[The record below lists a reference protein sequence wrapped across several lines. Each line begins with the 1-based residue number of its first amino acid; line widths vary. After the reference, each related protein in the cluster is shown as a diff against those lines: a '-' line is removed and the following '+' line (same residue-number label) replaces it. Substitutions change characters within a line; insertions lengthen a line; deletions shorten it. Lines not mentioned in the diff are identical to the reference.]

1 MKEKRGPAN
10 KSKPIPQRIS
20 LDNEIQK
27 LKSQYDSISNLE
39 VGTFKRFQDF
49 PLSQKTI
56 KGLVDAK
63 YIQPTD
69 IQRES
74 IGPALQGKDVLAAAI
89 TGSGKTLAFLIP
101 VLEHLFISK
110 WTRTDGV
117 AAIIISPTRELAY
130 QIFETLKK
138 IGKYHD
144 FSAGL
149 IIGGKNLKFERS
161 RMDQCNILICTPGR
175 LLQHMDENPL
185 FNASTMEVL
194 VLDEADRCL
203 DMGFEQT
210 LNAIIENFPPQR
222 QTLLFSATQT
232 SSVKDLARLNLKDP
246 IYVGAKISG
255 DEGSKLRPLNAK
267 VVPDLLQQNYVV
279 VALEDKITMLWSFI
293 KNHLKQKIIVFLS
306 SCKQV
311 KYIFEIF
318 CKLRPGTSL
327 LALYGTLHQDRRI
340 AIYNDFVKKSNVVLF
355 ATDIAS
361 RGLDFPSVNW
371 VVQLDCPEDVTQ
383 YIHRAGRSAR
393 NKTRGESLLVLL
405 PSEEENMLKELDQKS
420 ISIRKISIDP
430 KKLFSPRAKIEAYLA
445 QNPELKASAQRAFVA
460 YIKSVFLMKNKK
472 VFNVMSLDFD
482 AYAKSLGLIITPRVR
497 FLDRFLKKQNQN
509 KSDFHGDGSD
519 IDGSENIKNCNENLF
534 KSTQSDSESDDED
547 FIKIKR
553 VDHDIKGSQHLG
565 ENDGDDGIANDLP
578 PPVLRKKEKLVT
590 KAALAKKAIK
600 KNLTVNEKVKFDEDG
615 HEIAD
620 PRKQLQSELAKEY
633 ESKVNTAGGINIE
646 MAKQLLQ
653 EEDKFD
659 KQRFRSLVKQKHK
672 KLKEKLKKRGD
683 EEAKAASDS
692 GEDDY
697 GESDSDRSVDLSWL
711 PDPSKIYGKNSNSE
725 EESDEHTDEENPKSQ
740 KNKRNWTSAEDNDDN
755 ANDSDDFEEPVRK
768 KPNVTSKLTLDD
780 AEKIAQQLL
789 ANSM

>member
-1 MKEKRGPAN
+1 M
-10 KSKPIPQRIS
+10 
-20 LDNEIQK
+20 
-27 LKSQYDSISNLE
+27 
-39 VGTFKRFQDF
+39 
-49 PLSQKTI
+49 
-56 KGLVDAK
+56 AK
-63 YIQPTD
+63 WS
-69 IQRES
+69 RM
-74 IGPALQGKDVLAAAI
+74 
-89 TGSGKTLAFLIP
+89 
-101 VLEHLFISK
+101 
-110 WTRTDGV
+110 DGV

-185 FNASTMEVL
+185 FNASTMEML
-194 VLDEADRCL
+194 ILDEADRCL

-210 LNAIIENFPPQR
+210 LNAIIENFPPDR

-232 SSVKDLARLNLKDP
+232 NSVKDLARLNLKDP
-246 IYVGAKISG
+246 VYIGQPKSVDVEK
-255 DEGSKLRPLNAK
+255 KPTP

-279 VALEDKITMLWSFI
+279 VNLEDKITMLWSFI

-311 KYIFEIF
+311 KYIYEIF

-393 NKTRGESLLVLL
+393 NKTRGECLLVLM
-405 PSEEENMLKELDQKS
+405 PSEEEAMIEELNRKFLT
-420 ISIRKISIDP
+420 IRKIQIDP
-430 KKLFSPRAKIEAYLA
+430 KKLFSPRAKIEAFLA
-445 QNPELKASAQRAFVA
+445 QNPELKASAQRAFVS

-472 VFNVMSLDFD
+472 VFNVMALNFD
-482 AYAKSLGLIITPRVR
+482 AFAKSLGLVVTPRVR
-497 FLDRFLKKQNQN
+497 FLDRYLKRQNGGEKN
-509 KSDFHGDGSD
+509 KDNQSDTDEE
-519 IDGSENIKNCNENLF
+519 SEDENDNEDKCAEKKKDDEILF
-534 KSTQSDSESDDED
+534 KAPASDTDSDEDDDD

-553 VDHDIKGSQHLG
+553 ANHEIADNHQDN
-565 ENDGDDGIANDLP
+565 EDNDEDLP
-578 PPVLRKKEKLVT
+578 PPVLRKKQKLVT
-590 KAALAKKAIK
+590 KAALAKKVLK
-600 KNLTVNEKVKFDEDG
+600 KKLQMNEKVKFDEEG
-615 HEIAD
+615 HEIID

-633 ESKVNTAGGINIE
+633 ESKELPTGGIDIE
-646 MAKQLLQ
+646 MAKQLLK

-659 KQRFRSLVKQKHK
+659 KQRFRELVKQRHK
-672 KLKEKLKKRGD
+672 ALKEKLKKRD
-683 EEAKAASDS
+683 ESKNGANES
-692 GEDDY
+692 EDDNADDDY
-697 GESDSDRSVDLSWL
+697 VVGSDDDDEGSVDLSWL
-711 PDPSKIYGKNSNSE
+711 PDPNKVYKNNSNADSDAEDGSNDSGFKPQREQQQSE
-725 EESDEHTDEENPKSQ
+725 ESSSEDE
-740 KNKRNWTSAEDNDDN
+740 
-755 ANDSDDFEEPVRK
+755 DDFEEPLPK
-768 KPNVTSKLTLDD
+768 KSKVTSKLTLDD
-780 AEKIAQQLL
+780 AEVIAAQLL